1 MGIGNISRLI
11 NWLILQT
18 PMTFFHENK
27 KRIMCENTCFS
38 KTREILV
45 NINIGLAIGIGQ
57 YVNFIV
63 G

>member
-18 PMTFFHENK
+18 PDDIFHENK
-27 KRIMCENTCFS
+27 SKIMYENTCFS
-38 KTREILV
+38 KILV
-45 NINIGLAIGIGQ
+45 NTNIESVIGIGQ
-57 YVNFIV
+57 YMNFIV